1 MLKGMKKAVRIA
13 KAAITCEAAE
23 ACAVPFNQNEPGAK
37 LAQSSKA
44 QQTSE

>member
-1 MLKGMKKAVRIA
+1 MTKGMKKAVRIA
-13 KAAITCEAAE
+13 QSTIICEAGE
-23 ACAVPFNQNEPGAK
+23 ACAVRLNQNEPGAK